1 MNIKEQVRNDIMLQ
15 MRYHINSGE
24 MEILGA
30 VLTNVLAKVEVEQ
43 SPMELATV
51 DNTNDYILELFKMQ
65 KAPKLSS
72 KTANYY
78 LDTIKRLVDYSG
90 KVLTKMSSMDIESFL
105 NSLRKTNT
113 EVSLNNQR
121 RNISS
126 FYTWMRKV
134 HLVTENPCEAVEAYK
149 EVRKP
154 IDHMEAEEYETLK
167 NGCKNKRDR
176 AMIEVLRCT
185 AVRVGELE
193 SLNISDIEWKTGKVT
208 VYGEKSR
215 SYRTVF
221 LDAVAMKYLEDYIQ
235 SRGIQGCRM
244 EPLFASLR
252 KENGQSKRLSREGIR
267 GAIHR
272 IAAESGLNRRVY
284 PHLFRKSTASNIVK
298 RGGSVYD
305 AGHYLGHK
313 DRTAT
318 GQFYAAVGIEYT
330 QEVFQKRVAMV

>member
-43 SPMELATV
+43 SPTELATV

-105 NSLRKTNT
+105 NSLRKTNA

-154 IDHMEAEEYETLK
+154 IDHMEAEEHETLK

-176 AMIEVLRCT
+176 AMIEVLR
-185 AVRVGELE
+185 
-193 SLNISDIEWKTGKVT
+193 
-208 VYGEKSR
+208 
-215 SYRTVF
+215 
-221 LDAVAMKYLEDYIQ
+221 
-235 SRGIQGCRM
+235 
-244 EPLFASLR
+244 
-252 KENGQSKRLSREGIR
+252 
-267 GAIHR
+267 
-272 IAAESGLNRRVY
+272 
-284 PHLFRKSTASNIVK
+284 
-298 RGGSVYD
+298 
-305 AGHYLGHK
+305 
-313 DRTAT
+313 
-318 GQFYAAVGIEYT
+318 
-330 QEVFQKRVAMV
+330 